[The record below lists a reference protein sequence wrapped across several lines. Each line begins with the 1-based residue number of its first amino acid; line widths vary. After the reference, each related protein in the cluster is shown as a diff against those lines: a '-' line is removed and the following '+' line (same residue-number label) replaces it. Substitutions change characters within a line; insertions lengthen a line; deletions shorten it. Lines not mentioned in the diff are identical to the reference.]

1 MSIVSQATPSRT
13 TAAQGEIVRLF
24 CSFSYDGLPSDPQVT
39 PQVYITNNDNFPGS
53 SSSSSNDSN
62 AVNPSLLVAERLACG
77 LWFVDYPVADDCP
90 TGQWFDVWNYRWQVN
105 DPWQQQT
112 FGFTVNPAN
121 EFIRW
126 DSDPTVDIV
135 TGTMREYINLFN
147 NATIYQAQHI
157 ETNWEQGQRNFDPK
171 VVSFAFRNWNNDPRP
186 EVMVNRRLV
195 STGWQA
201 DYNGRIVFSR
211 NLDPE
216 DVVQCAY
223 NFRYFNDEEVM
234 SFLNLGLYMMN
245 ATPPPSEIYASIAS
259 APFGWRIP
267 ILAGAGQMAMQRL
280 VLGLSWQNRRII
292 YGEDPQL
299 ADAASQNFRQQYG
312 DFKDQFEKFAK
323 NAKTLRI
330 PAIAAVV
337 QPEFTLP
344 GGRCMASDT
353 LIKSTVDGALKSL
366 TISDLYNFFVDGS
379 TVTVASMMADDTIG
393 FAPVSRI
400 WESGEKQTFVI
411 KCSDKSI
418 RLSAEHLVCLPL
430 VNEYRAVKD
439 LVVGDSLMIENNGVL
454 EAAEIS
460 ELPAPYKTEQVF
472 DIEVPSS
479 ENFIGNGIVSHNSRW
494 FRLLFKGS

>member
-1 MSIVSQATPSRT
+1 MSIVSQAIPSRT

-24 CSFSYDGLPSDPQVT
+24 CTFSYDGLPSDPQIS
-39 PQVYITNNDNFPGS
+39 PQVYITSNDNFAGS
-53 SSSSSNDSN
+53 SSSSHDSN
-62 AVNPSLLVAERLACG
+62 TPNTNLIPAVRLACG
-77 LWFVDYPVADDCP
+77 LWFVDFEVPDNCP
-90 TGQWFDVWNYRWQVN
+90 TGQWFDVWNFRWQDS
-105 DPWQQQT
+105 DPWQRQT

-147 NATIYQAQHI
+147 NSTIYQAQHI

-171 VVSFAFRNWNNDPRP
+171 VVSFAFKNWNSDPRP
-186 EVMVNRRLV
+186 EVMLNRRLV

-201 DYNGRIVFSR
+201 DFNGRIVFSR

-245 ATPPPSEIYASIAS
+245 AVPPPSEYYASLAS

-292 YGEDPQL
+292 YGEDPAL
-299 ADAASQNFRQQYG
+299 ADAAAQNFRQQYG

-344 GGRCMASDT
+344 GGR
-353 LIKSTVDGALKSL
+353 
-366 TISDLYNFFVDGS
+366 
-379 TVTVASMMADDTIG
+379 
-393 FAPVSRI
+393 
-400 WESGEKQTFVI
+400 
-411 KCSDKSI
+411 
-418 RLSAEHLVCLPL
+418 
-430 VNEYRAVKD
+430 
-439 LVVGDSLMIENNGVL
+439 
-454 EAAEIS
+454 
-460 ELPAPYKTEQVF
+460 
-472 DIEVPSS
+472 
-479 ENFIGNGIVSHNSRW
+479 SRW